1 MKYLIPF
8 FKKNGD
14 EPVHI
19 ILLDISPHSK
29 YNGIVKIY
37 ITPFSQMTNHIRN
50 FCIIAHIDH
59 GKTTLSDRILEL
71 TKAIDRR
78 LIREQTLDAMD
89 LERERGITI
98 KSHPVSMN
106 YTARDGQVY
115 QFDLIDTPGHVD
127 FAYEVSRSMRACEGA
142 ILVVDATQG
151 VEAQTVANTYLAVDN
166 NLEIVV
172 AINKCDM
179 PGADPDGVSKQ
190 IEDLIGVPSEEHIR
204 ISAKTGLNVDEVLET
219 VIAKIPPPKSNPDA
233 PLRALVFDSRFD
245 IFRGVV
251 IYIRIMDGS
260 IKTGDSVLLMSNN
273 LSTQIREVGIFSP
286 EQKPVDVL
294 RAGEVGY
301 IVGTIKDPK
310 DVKNGDT
317 ITTVRDGASDP
328 LPGYSEV
335 RPMVFCGIY
344 PVGSEDFEKVRQ
356 GLEKLHLNDPAFTYH
371 PESSIALGF
380 GFRCGF
386 LGLLHMEIVQE
397 RLRREFDLDIINT
410 HPSVVYKVVVSDGS
424 TIEVDNPVK
433 LPDVTRISEI
443 QEPLIKATII
453 CPGDNIGDI
462 MRLVTERRGEISAT
476 ESVDA
481 KRVMLTCTLPLN
493 EILIDFHDTLKS
505 ISRGYASMDYEPH
518 GYQKSDIIKLDI
530 LLNGE
535 CVDAFSSMVHRDKA
549 VSRGRQMCKSLADT
563 IPPHMFKVPVQ
574 AAIGRTIVARED
586 IKPFRKDVLAK
597 LYGGD
602 VTRKQKVLKKQKEGK
617 KRMKEFGQVNVPQS
631 AFIAVLK
638 GTSKDE

>member
-1 MKYLIPF
+1 M
-8 FKKNGD
+8 
-14 EPVHI
+14 EQS
-19 ILLDISPHSK
+19 LD
-29 YNGIVKIY
+29 N
-37 ITPFSQMTNHIRN
+37 IRN

-71 TKAIDRR
+71 TGAIEQR

-98 KSHPVSMN
+98 KSHPVSME
-106 YTARDGQVY
+106 YVADDGKRY
-115 QFDLIDTPGHVD
+115 LFNLIDTPGHVD

-142 ILVVDATQG
+142 ILVVDSTQG

-166 NLEIVV
+166 SLEIVV
-172 AINKCDM
+172 AINKVDM

-190 IEDLIGVPSEEHIR
+190 VEDLIGIPAAEHIR
-204 ISAKTGLNVDEVLET
+204 ISAKTGLNVRAVLEA
-219 VIAKIPPPKSNPDA
+219 VVAKIPPPKTNPGA

-251 IYIRIMDGS
+251 IYIRVVDGS
-260 IKTGDSVLLMSNN
+260 VKAGDAVAMMAGGV
-273 LSTQIREVGIFSP
+273 STQIREVGVFSP
-286 EQKPVDVL
+286 DQKPMESLD
-294 RAGEVGY
+294 AGEVGY

-310 DVKNGDT
+310 DVRNGDT
-317 ITTVRDGASDP
+317 VTSAKDGAAEP

-344 PVGSEDFEKVRQ
+344 PVASDEFEKVRQ
-356 GLEKLHLNDPAFTYH
+356 GLEKLHLNDPAFTFH
-371 PESSIALGF
+371 PESSVALGF

-410 HPSVVYKVVVSDGS
+410 HPSVVYKVITSDGA
-424 TIEVDNPVK
+424 TMEVDNPVK
-433 LPDVTRISEI
+433 LPDVTRIEEI
-443 QEPLIKATII
+443 QEPIIKATII

-462 MRLVTERRGEISAT
+462 MRIVTERRGEIVST

-481 KRVMLTCTLPLN
+481 RRVMLICTIPLN

-518 GYQKSDIIKLDI
+518 GYAKSDIVKLDI

-535 CVDAFSSMVHRDKA
+535 CVDAFSCMVHKDKA
-549 VSRGRQMCKSLADT
+549 VARGRQMCKALADT
-563 IPPHMFKVPVQ
+563 IPPHMFKIPVQ
-574 AAIGRTIVARED
+574 AAIGRNIVARED
-586 IKPFRKDVLAK
+586 IRPFRKDVLAK

-638 GTSKDE
+638 GGGEEK

>member
-1 MKYLIPF
+1 MPSVP
-8 FKKNGD
+8 N
-14 EPVHI
+14 
-19 ILLDISPHSK
+19 
-29 YNGIVKIY
+29 
-37 ITPFSQMTNHIRN
+37 IRN

-71 TKAIDRR
+71 TKAIDPR

-98 KSHPVSMN
+98 KSHPVSMH
-106 YTARDGQVY
+106 YTARDGQTY
-115 QFDLIDTPGHVD
+115 LFNLIDTPGHVD

-151 VEAQTVANTYLAVDN
+151 VEAQTVANTYLAIDN

-172 AINKCDM
+172 AINKVDM
-179 PGADPDGVSKQ
+179 PGADPEGVSRQ
-190 IEDLIGVPSEEHIR
+190 VEDLVGIPAADHIR
-204 ISAKTGLNVDEVLET
+204 ISAKTGFGVDEVLEA
-219 VIAKIPPPKSNPDA
+219 VVSRIPPPGTDPSA

-251 IYIRIMDGS
+251 VYVRVMDGALRA
-260 IKTGDSVLLMSNN
+260 GDSVQLMSNGVT
-273 LSTQIREVGIFSP
+273 TQIREVGIFSP
-286 EQKPVDVL
+286 EQKPADAL

-301 IVGTIKDPK
+301 IVGTVKDPK
-310 DVKNGDT
+310 DIRNGDT
-317 ITTVRDGASDP
+317 VTSARDGASEP
-328 LPGYSEV
+328 LPGYTEV

-371 PESSIALGF
+371 PESSVALGF

-386 LGLLHMEIVQE
+386 LGLLHMDIVQE

-410 HPSVVYKVVVSDGS
+410 HPSVVYKVVLADGDV
-424 TIEVDNPVK
+424 IDVDNPVK
-433 LPDVTRISEI
+433 LPDVTRIAEI
-443 QEPLIKATII
+443 QEPVIKATII

-462 MRLVTERRGEISAT
+462 MRLVTERRGEIVAT

-481 KRVMLTCTLPLN
+481 RRVMLTCTLPLN
-493 EILIDFHDTLKS
+493 EILIDFHDSLKS

-518 GYQKSDIIKLDI
+518 GYQKSDIVKLDI

-535 CVDAFSSMVHRDKA
+535 CVDAFSSMVHKDKA
-549 VSRGRQMCKSLADT
+549 VARGRQMCKALADT
-563 IPPHMFKVPVQ
+563 IPPHMFKIPVQ

-586 IKPFRKDVLAK
+586 IRPFRKDVLAK

>member
-1 MKYLIPF
+1 MPA
-8 FKKNGD
+8 
-14 EPVHI
+14 H
-19 ILLDISPHSK
+19 DISL
-29 YNGIVKIY
+29 
-37 ITPFSQMTNHIRN
+37 IRN

-71 TKAIDRR
+71 TGAVEQR

-98 KSHPVSMN
+98 KSHPVSMQ
-106 YTARDGQVY
+106 YKAGDGKTY
-115 QFDLIDTPGHVD
+115 LFNLIDTPGHVD

-166 NLEIVV
+166 SLEIVV
-172 AINKCDM
+172 AINKVDM

-190 IEDLIGVPSEEHIR
+190 VEDLIGIPAEEHIR
-204 ISAKTGLNVDEVLET
+204 ISAKTGLNVRDVLEA
-219 VIAKIPPPKSNPDA
+219 VVAKVPPPKTREGA

-251 IYIRIMDGS
+251 IYIRVVDGA
-260 IKTGDSVLLMSNN
+260 IKAGDAVTMMAGGVT
-273 LSTQIREVGIFSP
+273 TQIREVGIFCP
-286 EQKPVDVL
+286 DQKPVESL

-301 IVGTIKDPK
+301 IVGTVKDPK
-310 DVKNGDT
+310 DVRNGDT
-317 ITTVRDGASDP
+317 VTAARDGAEEP
-328 LPGYSEV
+328 LPGYTEV

-344 PVGSEDFEKVRQ
+344 PVASDEFEKVRQ
-356 GLEKLHLNDPAFTYH
+356 GLEKLHLNDPAFTFH
-371 PESSIALGF
+371 PESSVALGF

-386 LGLLHMEIVQE
+386 LGLLHMDIVQE

-410 HPSVVYKVVVSDGS
+410 HPSVVYKVITSDGA
-424 TIEVDNPVK
+424 TTEVDNPVK

-443 QEPLIKATII
+443 QEPIIKATII

-462 MRLVTERRGEISAT
+462 MRLVTERRGEIVST

-481 KRVMLTCTLPLN
+481 RRVMLTCTIPLN

-505 ISRGYASMDYEPH
+505 ISRGYASMDYEPY
-518 GYQKSDIIKLDI
+518 GYQNGDIVKLDI

-549 VSRGRQMCKSLADT
+549 VARGRQMCKALSET
-563 IPPHMFKVPVQ
+563 IPPHMFKIPVQ
-574 AAIGRTIVARED
+574 AAIGRTVVARED
-586 IKPFRKDVLAK
+586 IRPFRKDVLAK

-631 AFIAVLK
+631 A
-638 GTSKDE
+638 

>member
-1 MKYLIPF
+1 MATS
-8 FKKNGD
+8 
-14 EPVHI
+14 
-19 ILLDISPHSK
+19 LD
-29 YNGIVKIY
+29 N
-37 ITPFSQMTNHIRN
+37 IRN

-71 TKAIDRR
+71 TKAIDQR

-98 KSHPVSMN
+98 RSHPVTMN
-106 YTARDGQVY
+106 YTAKDGKTY
-115 QFDLIDTPGHVD
+115 QFNLIDTPGHVD

-151 VEAQTVANTYLAVDN
+151 VEAQTVANAYLAVDN
-166 NLEIVV
+166 NLEIIP

-179 PGADPDGVSKQ
+179 AGADVDGVGRQ
-190 IEDLIGVPSEEHIR
+190 VEDLVGIPASDHIPV
-204 ISAKTGLNVDEVLET
+204 SAKTGLNVDEVLEA
-219 VIAKIPPPKSNPDA
+219 VVSRIPAPKTEPGA
-233 PLRALVFDSRFD
+233 PLRALVFDSQFD

-251 IYIRIMDGS
+251 VYVRIVDGS
-260 IKTGDSVLLMSNN
+260 IKAGDSVCFMSNGI
-273 LSTQIREVGIFSP
+273 STQVREVGVFSP
-286 EQKPVDVL
+286 DQKAVASLEP
-294 RAGEVGY
+294 GQVGY

-317 ITTVRDGASDP
+317 VTTVRDGASEP
-328 LPGYSEV
+328 LPGYAEV

-356 GLEKLHLNDPAFTYH
+356 GLEKLHLNDPAFTFH
-371 PESSIALGF
+371 PESSVALGF

-410 HPSVVYKVVVSDGS
+410 HPSVVYRVVLSDGKVL
-424 TIEVDNPVK
+424 EVDNPVQ
-433 LPDVTRISEI
+433 LPDITRIAEI
-443 QEPLIKATII
+443 QEPMIKATII

-462 MRLVTERRGEISAT
+462 MRLVTERRGYVEAT

-481 KRVMLTCTLPLN
+481 RRVMLTCTLPLN

-505 ISRGYASMDYEPH
+505 VSRGYASMDYEPS
-518 GYQKSDIIKLDI
+518 GYQKSDIVKMDI

-535 CVDAFSSMVHRDKA
+535 VVDAFSCMVHRDKA
-549 VSRGRQMCKSLADT
+549 VARGRQMCKALSES
-563 IPPHMFKVPVQ
+563 IPPHMFKIPVQ
-574 AAIGRTIVARED
+574 AAIGRTIIARED
-586 IKPFRKDVLAK
+586 IRPFRKDVLAK

-638 GTSKDE
+638 GSSDDE

>member
-1 MKYLIPF
+1 M
-8 FKKNGD
+8 
-14 EPVHI
+14 
-19 ILLDISPHSK
+19 DISR
-29 YNGIVKIY
+29 
-37 ITPFSQMTNHIRN
+37 IRN

-71 TKAIDRR
+71 TGAVEKR

-106 YTARDGQVY
+106 YTAADGTQY
-115 QFDLIDTPGHVD
+115 LFNLIDTPGHVD

-142 ILVVDATQG
+142 ILVVDSTQG
-151 VEAQTVANTYLAVDN
+151 VEAQTVANTYLAVEN
-166 NLEIVV
+166 SLEIVV
-172 AINKCDM
+172 ALNKVDM

-190 IEDLIGVPSEEHIR
+190 VEDLIGIPAAEHIR
-204 ISAKTGLNVDEVLET
+204 ISAKTGLNVRDVLEA
-219 VIAKIPPPKSNPDA
+219 VVARIPPPRTAAGA

-245 IFRGVV
+245 VFRGVI
-251 IYIRIMDGS
+251 IYVRVVDGAIRA
-260 IKTGDSVLLMSNN
+260 GDAVAFMAGGV
-273 LSTQIREVGIFSP
+273 STQIREVGVFCP
-286 EQKPVDVL
+286 DQKPVEAL

-301 IVGTIKDPK
+301 IVGTVKDPR
-310 DVKNGDT
+310 DVRNGDT
-317 ITTVRDGASDP
+317 VTTARDGAAEP
-328 LPGYSEV
+328 LPGYTEV

-344 PVGSEDFEKVRQ
+344 PVASDEFEKVRQ
-356 GLEKLHLNDPAFTYH
+356 GLEKLHLNDPAFTFH
-371 PESSIALGF
+371 PESSVALGF

-386 LGLLHMEIVQE
+386 LGLLHMDIVQE

-410 HPSVVYKVVVSDGS
+410 HPSVVYRVVTSDGA
-424 TIEVDNPVK
+424 TTEVDNPVK
-433 LPDVTRISEI
+433 LPDVTRIAEI

-462 MRLVTERRGEISAT
+462 MRLVTDRRGEIVST

-481 KRVMLTCTLPLN
+481 RRVMLTCTIPLN
-493 EILIDFHDTLKS
+493 EILIDFHDSLKS
-505 ISRGYASMDYEPH
+505 ISRGYASMDYEPY
-518 GYQKSDIIKLDI
+518 GYRKGDIVKLDI

-549 VSRGRQMCKSLADT
+549 VARGRQMCKALADT
-563 IPPHMFKVPVQ
+563 IPPHMFKIPVQ

-586 IKPFRKDVLAK
+586 IRPFRKDVLAK

-638 GTSKDE
+638 GGGEEK